1 MQQERKGSADEQLSE
16 EELQVH
22 QSFPAISSPFGG
34 FSLALRTYPWPKPA
48 APTEPKHGPN

>member
-34 FSLALRTYPWPKPA
+34 FQLGIEGLSLAQTS
-48 APTEPKHGPN
+48 GPN